1 MRVTVAVVMRG
12 ACGVPCA
19 QERASLPIGFGLGG
33 VVGCLNALVGSSRR
47 RRRPK
52 SEANARRRTTPRPS
66 PQPLGWWLAWGP
78 ALGPGAA
85 GRVRWARSHSSVVAS
100 GRPGTTGSAATG
112 AKWTCCAQRASWTTE
127 GLRGR
132 SAARSGITYERTR
145 RSQRVQ
151 FFLRPAGSASRERHH
166 AATWVSVAV
175 GVSPA
180 PLCSMCGAHHVI
192 PTLEPK
198 NGPSWRAEYTLRRC
212 KHRTEREL
220 IR

>member
-1 MRVTVAVVMRG
+1 MMRVTVAVVRRG

-85 GRVRWARSHSSVVAS
+85 GRVRWGAEPLKRCGFGASRHYGERGYGSEVDLLRS
-100 GRPGTTGSAATG
+100 
-112 AKWTCCAQRASWTTE
+112 E
-127 GLRGR
+127 GL
-132 SAARSGITYERTR
+132 
-145 RSQRVQ
+145 
-151 FFLRPAGSASRERHH
+151 LDD
-166 AATWVSVAV
+166 
-175 GVSPA
+175 
-180 PLCSMCGAHHVI
+180 
-192 PTLEPK
+192 
-198 NGPSWRAEYTLRRC
+198 
-212 KHRTEREL
+212 
-220 IR
+220 

>member
-151 FFLRPAGSASRERHH
+151 FSPASRVRERHH
-166 AATWVSVAV
+166 AATCLHV
-175 GVSPA
+175 GVSLRLRYVVCVGRMSFQHSSQKTAPA
-180 PLCSMCGAHHVI
+180 G
-192 PTLEPK
+192 
-198 NGPSWRAEYTLRRC
+198 GPSTLYDAANTARS
-212 KHRTEREL
+212 EN
-220 IR
+220 